1 MAKKVIQKKG
11 VTHLSQIQ
19 LFGSDEKIGAET
31 VTVYLRNQEGN
42 VLLAAGTTVPTAG
55 TAGYA
60 KSALFIKTD
69 AASGTKGLYENQ
81 GTVNA
86 CNFNLVGAIET
97 AEIADGAVRK
107 SKVGYKVV
115 TVTVSAGQTTG
126 SSSADPDL
134 VGGEILG
141 MYSAGNQDQ
150 LVDNVVLNTNG
161 SVTITLA
168 ATATANNTF
177 KVVVLQA

>member
-1 MAKKVIQKKG
+1 MTKKVIQKKG

-19 LFGSDEKIGAET
+19 LFGSEEKIGEET
-31 VTVYLRNQEGN
+31 VTVYLRDQEGN

-60 KSALFIKTD
+60 KSALFIKTN

-81 GTVNA
+81 GTVDA

-107 SKVGYKVV
+107 SKVGYKSVAV
-115 TVTVSAGQTTG
+115 TVAAGQTSG
-126 SSSADPDL
+126 SSSADAEL

-141 MYSAGNQDQ
+141 YYPTGNQDQ
-150 LVDNVVLNTNG
+150 LVDNVVLNANG

-168 ATATANNTF
+168 AAATSDNTF
-177 KVVVLQA
+177 KVVVLRA